1 MGEVEEPDGLVV
13 EAVSQPVFF
22 SFLDSTL
29 IRCDVGN
36 CPISMN

>member
-22 SFLDSTL
+22 FFSGLHTHQ
-29 IRCDVGN
+29 V
-36 CPISMN
+36 

>member
-1 MGEVEEPDGLVV
+1 MGEVEEPDGQVV
-13 EAVSQPVFF
+13 EALSQPVFF
-22 SFLDSTL
+22 FLDSTL